1 MTILYL
7 SPYYSINVEIAELY
21 PSVKQDGWTR
31 GLELEL
37 SPIVGAQLLKVYILI
52 ELGTVWSLRALRPR
66 SAKMQ

>member
-1 MTILYL
+1 MYS
-7 SPYYSINVEIAELY
+7 SPYRSVDAKIVVLY

>member
-1 MTILYL
+1 M
-7 SPYYSINVEIAELY
+7 
-21 PSVKQDGWTR
+21 R